1 MARWRPPPPRSSL
14 YITPSGA
21 ARLRDELDRLWR
33 VERPQVTRAVAAAA
47 AEGDRSENAE
57 YIYGKKRLREIDRR
71 VRHLRRRLDGLK
83 IVDTVPHDPGRVFFG
98 AWVEIA
104 LGDGPNRLHRIVGPD
119 EFDMDPRYI
128 SMDAPLG
135 KALIGRASGDR
146 VAVATPAGT
155 QEVEIVT
162 VSYDE
167 AASGG
172 KSD

>member
-21 ARLRDELDRLWR
+21 ARLRDELDQLWR

-83 IVDTVPHDPGRVFFG
+83 IVETVPHDPGRVF
-98 AWVEIA
+98 
-104 LGDGPNRLHRIVGPD
+104 
-119 EFDMDPRYI
+119 
-128 SMDAPLG
+128 
-135 KALIGRASGDR
+135 
-146 VAVATPAGT
+146 
-155 QEVEIVT
+155 
-162 VSYDE
+162 
-167 AASGG
+167 
-172 KSD
+172 

>member
-1 MARWRPPPPRSSL
+1 MARWRPPAPRSSL

-21 ARLRDELDRLWR
+21 ARLQQELDELWR
-33 VERPQVTRAVAAAA
+33 VERPRVTRAVAAAA

-71 VRHLRRRLDGLK
+71 VRYLRKRLEGLRV
-83 IVDTVPHDPGRVFFG
+83 VDTVPHNPGRVFFG

-104 LGDGPNRLHRIVGPD
+104 YADGTIRLHRIVGPD

-135 KALIGRASGDR
+135 KALIGRARGDH
-146 VAVATPAGT
+146 VAVATPGGT
-155 QEVEIVT
+155 QEVEIAA
-162 VSYDE
+162 VSYG
-167 AASGG
+167 ATATAG
-172 KSD
+172 KAR